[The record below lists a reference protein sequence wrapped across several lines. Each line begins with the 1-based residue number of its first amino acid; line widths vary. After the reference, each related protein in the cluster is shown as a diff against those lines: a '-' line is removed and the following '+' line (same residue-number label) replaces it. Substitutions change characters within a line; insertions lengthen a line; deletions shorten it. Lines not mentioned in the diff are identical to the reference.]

1 MQLQAVEPGQ
11 TLGGKYR
18 IDRVLGAGAM
28 GMVLAATHL
37 VLGSRVAIKIML
49 GGGKRGPEH
58 EARFLREARVAS
70 MLRSEHAGKVLDVGT
85 TEQGATFIV
94 MEYLDGRDLGA
105 LLEARGPLPVEEAV
119 TYVLQACEAIAE
131 AHGLGIVH
139 RDIKPA
145 NLFLTTGVSG
155 APCVKVVDFG
165 IAKQSDET
173 QALTQTGAALGSPLY
188 MSPEQMRGSRDVDA
202 RSDIWALGVTLY
214 QLLAG
219 ATPFDADTLMAV
231 VSIVQLEPPTPLAR
245 YRADVA
251 PHLIAAIHQCFEK
264 DPARRWQSVAAFAAA
279 LAPHGS
285 GLSAGYAARVARVQQ
300 VDVTPS
306 RPTTELPAP
315 SGPRIVAAASAS
327 PASASPATLA
337 SATRA
342 DSLAIVAAAPRSPA
356 SGTPAGRI
364 TAITAAVLL
373 LAALPIAVYVSLRG
387 RAGERVEGPAIPALS
402 VTAIPPASPATS
414 ASPTVEPADL
424 PPAEAPSAAPST
436 PPTPTAP
443 RARSSASATPR
454 LPAAPPNARPRS
466 GVVGGE
472 RR

>member
-1 MQLQAVEPGQ
+1 MRDQAVEPGQ
-11 TLGGKYR
+11 ILAGKYR
-18 IDRVLGAGAM
+18 IDRVLGAGGM

-37 VLGSRVAIKIML
+37 VLGSRVAIKVML

-58 EARFLREARVAS
+58 EARFMREARVAS

-85 TEQGATFIV
+85 TEQGATYIV

-105 LLEARGPLPVEEAV
+105 LLQARGPLPVDEAV
-119 TYVLQACEAIAE
+119 SFVLQACEAIAE

-219 ATPFDADTLMAV
+219 TTPFHADTLMAV
-231 VSIVQLEPPTPLAR
+231 VSIVQLEPPTPLAE
-245 YRADVA
+245 YRADVT
-251 PHLIAAIHQCFEK
+251 PSLAAVIHQCFEK
-264 DPARRWQSVAAFAAA
+264 DPARRWQSVSAFAAA

-285 GLSAGYAARVARVQQ
+285 AVSAGYAARIASVQQ
-300 VDVTPS
+300 VDVAPS
-306 RPTTELPAP
+306 RPTTELRTP
-315 SGPRIVAAASAS
+315 SGAGLVETASVSSAS
-327 PASASPATLA
+327 P
-337 SATRA
+337 
-342 DSLAIVAAAPRSPA
+342 
-356 SGTPAGRI
+356 
-364 TAITAAVLL
+364 
-373 LAALPIAVYVSLRG
+373 
-387 RAGERVEGPAIPALS
+387 
-402 VTAIPPASPATS
+402 TS
-414 ASPTVEPADL
+414 ASPPLAASRTPGIEPLVIAAVVVVMLAVAVSLVVGLSVRGRRAETD
-424 PPAEAPSAAPST
+424 PAVVIAAPSSSEVT
-436 PPTPTAP
+436 PFGD
-443 RARSSASATPR
+443 
-454 LPAAPPNARPRS
+454 APPSAEPTVPVTTGSAEPPPPPGTATASTPAHAKPIATTKAPHAIKPAPPGWDSPR
-466 GVVGGE
+466 
-472 RR
+472 R